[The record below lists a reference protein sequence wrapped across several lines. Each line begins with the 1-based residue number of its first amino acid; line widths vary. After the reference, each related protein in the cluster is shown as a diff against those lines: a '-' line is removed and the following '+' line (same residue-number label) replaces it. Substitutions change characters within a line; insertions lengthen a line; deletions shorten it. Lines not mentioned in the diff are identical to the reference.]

1 VVAQQYLRNHPDAE
15 SIAGVGMYM
24 SVDFVDEMCGGAAE
38 YERFGRKDLR
48 VLGFRSADAQ
58 WPLTSA

>member
-1 VVAQQYLRNHPDAE
+1 
-15 SIAGVGMYM
+15 MYM
-24 SVDFVDEMCGGAAE
+24 SVDFVDEMCGDAAE